1 MSFVSKIL
9 TRSNLE
15 WAAIFIGF
23 ATIWMISGLFVEE
36 PVPPALIEKKDAV
49 VRVIDQKAE
58 NFSKQIVVKGFTK
71 ADKKVSVK
79 SETSGKIID
88 LPIAQG
94 TFVKKGEVICSLFV
108 AERQANFDK
117 ALLDFN
123 SAKKLYE
130 EELYSSKQLQNAKS
144 VYERAK
150 LELDYANIKAPFDGV
165 VDKIDLD
172 VGDFLNRGSTCAT
185 LLDLDP
191 MMITGDIS
199 EYELLD
205 LTKDSS
211 VRVITNDNQEFQGQI
226 TFISSSADE
235 MMHTFDIEVSIP
247 NPLGKIKDGQTA
259 KVIVS
264 ATPEPAHI
272 IPLSILRLDEE
283 GNLGVRIVN
292 KDNVVVFYTVEIIQD
307 TEKGV
312 WVTGLPFNSR
322 IITVGQDYVNNN
334 EKVDIAIDYRM
345 KKDENV
351 N

>member
-1 MSFVSKIL
+1 MSIVTRLL

-15 WAAIFIGF
+15 WASIFIGF
-23 ATIWMISGLFVEE
+23 AIIWMVSGLFVQE
-36 PVPPALIEKKDAV
+36 PTPPALTEKKDPV
-49 VRVIDQKAE
+49 VRVIDQNAE
-58 NFSKQIVVKGFTK
+58 NFSKEIIVKGFTK
-71 ADKKVSVK
+71 ADKKVLVK
-79 SETSGKIID
+79 SETSGKIIE
-88 LPIAQG
+88 LPVPQG

-117 ALLDFN
+117 ALLDYN

-144 VYERAK
+144 NYERAK
-150 LELDYANIKAPFDGV
+150 LELDYASIKAPFDGV

-185 LLDLDP
+185 VLDLDP
-191 MMITGDIS
+191 MMVTGDIS
-199 EYELLD
+199 ENELLSF
-205 LTKDSS
+205 TKDSG
-211 VRVITNDNQEFQGQI
+211 VKVITNDGQEFQGNI

-235 MMHTFDIEVSIP
+235 MMHTFDIEISIP

-264 ATPEPAHI
+264 ATPQPAHI
-272 IPLSILRLDEE
+272 IPLSILRLDEA
-283 GNLGVRIVN
+283 GNIGVRIVN
-292 KDNVVVFYTVEIIQD
+292 KDNLVEFYTVEIIQD
-307 TEKGV
+307 TENGV

-345 KKDENV
+345 NKDENV

>member
-1 MSFVSKIL
+1 MNFVARL
-9 TRSNLE
+9 VTRSNLE
-15 WAAIFIGF
+15 WASLFVGF
-23 ATIWMISGLFVEE
+23 AIIWMVSGLFVQE
-36 PVPPALIEKKDAV
+36 PEPPALIEKKDPV

-71 ADKKVSVK
+71 ADKKVFVK

-88 LPIAQG
+88 LPIPQG

-123 SAKKLYE
+123 SAKKLFE

-144 VYERAK
+144 NYERAK

-172 VGDFLNRGSTCAT
+172 VGDFLSRGSTCAT

-199 EYELLD
+199 ETELLD

-211 VRVITNDNQEFQGQI
+211 VKVITNDGEEFQGQI
-226 TFISSSADE
+226 TFISASADE
-235 MMHTFDIEVSIP
+235 IMHTFDIEISIP
-247 NPLGKIKDGQTA
+247 NPLRKIKDGQTA

-272 IPLSILRLDEE
+272 VPLSILRLDEA
-283 GNLGVRIVN
+283 GNIGVRVVN
-292 KDNVVVFYTVEIIQD
+292 KDNLVEFYRVEIIQD

-312 WVTGLPFNSR
+312 WVSGLPFNSR

-334 EKVDIAIDYRM
+334 EKVDIAIDYRLN
-345 KKDENV
+345 KDENI

>member
-292 KDNVVVFYTVEIIQD
+292 KDSVVVFYTVEIIQD

-345 KKDENV
+345 KMDENV